1 MAFPLIAAAYFGNV
15 HELMDCLRDGEDI
28 EQVDPKDGCRP
39 LHAAVITE
47 QEEAVAYLL
56 RQNADLE
63 APGPD
68 GLSPLLLACR
78 CNAVP
83 IVQLLLEKGADRTGA
98 AEICERHGAQR
109 ALGALLGEKP
119 EAIEAALDVEDA
131 ADVHAEGATAGAND
145 ANGSNGQGDAS
156 AKEPCGGP
164 WFGSAVDPSCMEEEA
179 EQDALAQ
186 MHALEEE
193 PDD

>member
-28 EQVDPKDGCRP
+28 EETDPKDGCRP

-47 QEEAVAYLL
+47 QEDAVRYLL

-78 CNAVP
+78 CDAVS
-83 IVQLLLEKGADRTGA
+83 IVRLLLEKGADRTGA
-98 AEICERHGAQR
+98 EEICERHGAKR
-109 ALGALLGEKP
+109 SLGALNGEAP
-119 EAIEAALDVEDA
+119 DPGDPPG
-131 ADVHAEGATAGAND
+131 DPGDDGATNV
-145 ANGSNGQGDAS
+145 SAS
-156 AKEPCGGP
+156 AKEPCKAPSPSGPSGSGGP
-164 WFGSAVDPSCMEEEA
+164 WFGSAVDPTFFEEEA
-179 EQDALAQ
+179 ERDALAQ
-186 MHALEEE
+186 MQALEEAVE
-193 PDD
+193 

>member
-1 MAFPLIAAAYFGNV
+1 MFQSSFV
-15 HELMDCLRDGEDI
+15 RF
-28 EQVDPKDGCRP
+28 
-39 LHAAVITE
+39 
-47 QEEAVAYLL
+47 
-56 RQNADLE
+56 
-63 APGPD
+63 
-68 GLSPLLLACR
+68 LS
-78 CNAVP
+78 
-83 IVQLLLEKGADRTGA
+83 GA

-119 EAIEAALDVEDA
+119 EAEAALEVEDA
-131 ADVHAEGATAGAND
+131 AAVHAEGAMAGADD
-145 ANGSNGQGDAS
+145 ANGSNGSNGHGDAS